1 MAQAPVSEQS
11 SSASTVPEEA
21 SAAAAGAAV
30 EPSSEPA
37 ADVAAPTD
45 AATSQEHTVP
55 GPAAADPVSAVG
67 PSDAPA
73 VPGADGPEPV
83 HEAASTPSVAAAA
96 HETAAPPAAPEDAAP
111 APAARAPEAPSA
123 PVPATT
129 PAPAAPP
136 APGGPSGPGEP
147 PADDDEDDEDGGG
160 GKMSFLDHLDELRTR
175 LITSFVAIAGGFLVC
190 FGFIAPIFD
199 FIMEPLA
206 AVLEEGVRMI
216 YTNAPEYFFLQLKMA
231 ALVGLIVATPVV
243 MSQVWL
249 FIAPGLYAH
258 EKKFAIPFVG
268 FASFF
273 FIGGTLFGH
282 YILFQVAWAFFAGFG
297 AENEYV
303 EFTPRLQDAFS
314 LYVRLVLA
322 CGVIFQLPTLVF
334 FLARMGVASPQFL
347 IRNFKYAFLL
357 CFVFAAI
364 LTPTPDPVTMTVMA
378 GPMIALY
385 GLSIGIAWL
394 FRKRD
399 AE

>member
-1 MAQAPVSEQS
+1 MAQAPDSERS
-11 SSASTVPEEA
+11 SSASAVPEETPAAAEPAAEPETTAEPAAESETAAAEPAEA
-21 SAAAAGAAV
+21 SAA
-30 EPSSEPA
+30 ES
-37 ADVAAPTD
+37 
-45 AATSQEHTVP
+45 
-55 GPAAADPVSAVG
+55 
-67 PSDAPA
+67 
-73 VPGADGPEPV
+73 
-83 HEAASTPSVAAAA
+83 
-96 HETAAPPAAPEDAAP
+96 ETAAAEPASESKAATEPVEASASESETTAAEPPAARPAAP
-111 APAARAPEAPSA
+111 APAG
-123 PVPATT
+123 PA
-129 PAPAAPP
+129 
-136 APGGPSGPGEP
+136 GPGEP
-147 PADDDEDDEDGGG
+147 PADDAEGDEEDGAG

-175 LITSFVAIAGGFLVC
+175 LITSFVALAAGFLVC
-190 FGFIAPIFD
+190 WGFIAPIFD

-216 YTNAPEYFFLQLKMA
+216 YTSAPEYFFLQLKMA
-231 ALVGLIVATPVV
+231 ALAGLILATPVV

-258 EKKFAIPFVG
+258 EKKFAIPFVV

-273 FIGGTLFGH
+273 FIAGTLFGH
-282 YILFQVAWAFFAGFG
+282 YVLFQVAWAFFAGFG

-303 EFTPRLQDAFS
+303 AFTPRLQDAFS

-334 FLARMGVASPQFL
+334 FLARMGVASPRFL

-385 GLSIGIAWL
+385 VLSIGIAWV
-394 FRKRD
+394 FRRRGT
-399 AE
+399 EE

>member
-1 MAQAPVSEQS
+1 MAQAPDSERS
-11 SSASTVPEEA
+11 SSASAVPEETPA
-21 SAAAAGAAV
+21 AAEPAAEPAAESETATAEPAAESESAAAEPPEALAA
-30 EPSSEPA
+30 ESEAAIAEPA
-37 ADVAAPTD
+37 AESESAVAE
-45 AATSQEHTVP
+45 AATEPASESESAAETV
-55 GPAAADPVSAVG
+55 
-67 PSDAPA
+67 
-73 VPGADGPEPV
+73 
-83 HEAASTPSVAAAA
+83 
-96 HETAAPPAAPEDAAP
+96 APPAAESEAAAEMVAPPAARPAAP
-111 APAARAPEAPSA
+111 APAG
-123 PVPATT
+123 PAG
-129 PAPAAPP
+129 
-136 APGGPSGPGEP
+136 PGGPPAGGE
-147 PADDDEDDEDGGG
+147 EGDDEDGAG

-175 LITSFVAIAGGFLVC
+175 LITSFVALAAGFLVC
-190 FGFIAPIFD
+190 WGFIAPIFD

-216 YTNAPEYFFLQLKMA
+216 YTSAPEYFFLQLKMA
-231 ALVGLIVATPVV
+231 ALAGLILATPVV

-258 EKKFAIPFVG
+258 EKKFAIPFVV

-273 FIGGTLFGH
+273 FIAGTLFGH
-282 YILFQVAWAFFAGFG
+282 YVLFQVAWAFFAGFG

-303 EFTPRLQDAFS
+303 AFTPRLQDAFS

-334 FLARMGVASPQFL
+334 FLARMGVASPRFL

-385 GLSIGIAWL
+385 VLSIGIAWV
-394 FRKRD
+394 FRRRGTD
-399 AE
+399 E

>member
-1 MAQAPVSEQS
+1 MAQAPVSERS
-11 SSASTVPEEA
+11 SSASAAPEETSTSA
-21 SAAAAGAAV
+21 EPAAEPAAAAEATAA
-30 EPSSEPA
+30 EPTAESGTAAEPPPAPEATAAKPSSESGTAEPPSASETASEPAEAPA
-37 ADVAAPTD
+37 ARP
-45 AATSQEHTVP
+45 
-55 GPAAADPVSAVG
+55 
-67 PSDAPA
+67 
-73 VPGADGPEPV
+73 
-83 HEAASTPSVAAAA
+83 
-96 HETAAPPAAPEDAAP
+96 AAP
-111 APAARAPEAPSA
+111 APAG
-123 PVPATT
+123 
-129 PAPAAPP
+129 
-136 APGGPSGPGEP
+136 PGGPGEP
-147 PADDDEDDEDGGG
+147 PVDDEEGDEEDGAG

-175 LITSFVAIAGGFLVC
+175 LITAFVALAAGFLVC
-190 FGFIAPIFD
+190 WGFIAPIFD

-206 AVLEEGVRMI
+206 AVLEDGVRMI
-216 YTNAPEYFFLQLKMA
+216 YTSAPEYFFLQLKMA
-231 ALVGLIVATPVV
+231 ALAGLILATPVV

-258 EKKFAIPFVG
+258 EKKFAIPFVV

-273 FIGGTLFGH
+273 FITGTLFGH

-303 EFTPRLQDAFS
+303 AFTPRLQDAFS

-334 FLARMGVASPQFL
+334 FLARMGVASPRFL

-385 GLSIGIAWL
+385 VLSIGIAWV
-394 FRKRD
+394 FRRRG
-399 AE
+399 EE

>member
-11 SSASTVPEEA
+11 SSASTVPKEA
-21 SAAAAGAAV
+21 SAAGSAGATAPGSASDTSAAA
-30 EPSSEPA
+30 EAPA
-37 ADVAAPTD
+37 ASLSAIPKSVQDAPDSDHVAAESTSG
-45 AATSQEHTVP
+45 AT
-55 GPAAADPVSAVG
+55 
-67 PSDAPA
+67 DAPA
-73 VPGADGPEPV
+73 TAEGTDAPAPLEPLASEPV
-83 HEAASTPSVAAAA
+83 PETPAAA
-96 HETAAPPAAPEDAAP
+96 HEGVAPHPASGVAEAVP
-111 APAARAPEAPSA
+111 AP
-123 PVPATT
+123 V
-129 PAPAAPP
+129 PAAPP

-147 PADDDEDDEDGGG
+147 PVDDEEEDDDEDGGG

-175 LITSFVAIAGGFLVC
+175 LITSFLAIAGGFLVC
-190 FGFIAPIFD
+190 FAFIAPIFD

-258 EKKFAIPFVG
+258 EKKFAIPFVA

-385 GLSIGIAWL
+385 GLSIGIAWVC
-394 FRKRD
+394 RKRG

>member
-1 MAQAPVSEQS
+1 MAQAPDSERS
-11 SSASTVPEEA
+11 SSASAVPEETPAAEPASEPETAADPAAEPASESEAAAEPAEA
-21 SAAAAGAAV
+21 SAAESETAAA
-30 EPSSEPA
+30 EPA
-37 ADVAAPTD
+37 AESETTAEPAAESE
-45 AATSQEHTVP
+45 AATE
-55 GPAAADPVSAVG
+55 PAEASA
-67 PSDAPA
+67 S
-73 VPGADGPEPV
+73 ES
-83 HEAASTPSVAAAA
+83 ET
-96 HETAAPPAAPEDAAP
+96 TAAEPPAARPPAP
-111 APAARAPEAPSA
+111 APAG
-123 PVPATT
+123 PAG
-129 PAPAAPP
+129 
-136 APGGPSGPGEP
+136 PGGP
-147 PADDDEDDEDGGG
+147 PADDAEGDEEDGAG

-175 LITSFVAIAGGFLVC
+175 LITSFVALAAGFLVC
-190 FGFIAPIFD
+190 WGFIAPIFD

-216 YTNAPEYFFLQLKMA
+216 YTSAPEYFFLQLKMA
-231 ALVGLIVATPVV
+231 ALAGLILATPVV

-258 EKKFAIPFVG
+258 EKKFAIPFVV

-273 FIGGTLFGH
+273 FITGTLFGH

-303 EFTPRLQDAFS
+303 AFTPRLQDAFS

-334 FLARMGVASPQFL
+334 FLARMGVASPRFL

-385 GLSIGIAWL
+385 VLSIGIAWV
-394 FRKRD
+394 FRRRGT
-399 AE
+399 EE

>member
-21 SAAAAGAAV
+21 SAAVGAGPAV
-30 EPSSEPA
+30 EPSAERESDSSGPTDTPEG
-37 ADVAAPTD
+37 AAP
-45 AATSQEHTVP
+45 A
-55 GPAAADPVSAVG
+55 
-67 PSDAPA
+67 
-73 VPGADGPEPV
+73 
-83 HEAASTPSVAAAA
+83 
-96 HETAAPPAAPEDAAP
+96 AAP
-111 APAARAPEAPSA
+111 APEPGPDASDPTDAPEGAAPVPAARVPEAPSA

-136 APGGPSGPGEP
+136 PPAPGGPSGPGEP
-147 PADDDEDDEDGGG
+147 PVDDDEEDDDEDGGG

-175 LITSFVAIAGGFLVC
+175 LITSFLAIAGGFLVC
-190 FGFIAPIFD
+190 FAFIAPIFD

-216 YTNAPEYFFLQLKMA
+216 YTNAPEYFFLELKMA

-258 EKKFAIPFVG
+258 EKKFAIPFVA
-268 FASFF
+268 FASVF

-385 GLSIGIAWL
+385 GLSIGIAWVC
-394 FRKRD
+394 RRRD

>member
-21 SAAAAGAAV
+21 STAAGAAV
-30 EPSSEPA
+30 EPSAERESDAPGPTDTPEG
-37 ADVAAPTD
+37 AAPTAASAPEPEPD
-45 AATSQEHTVP
+45 ASDPTDAPEGAAPV
-55 GPAAADPVSAVG
+55 PAAAV
-67 PSDAPA
+67 
-73 VPGADGPEPV
+73 
-83 HEAASTPSVAAAA
+83 
-96 HETAAPPAAPEDAAP
+96 
-111 APAARAPEAPSA
+111 PEAPSSS
-123 PVPATT
+123 VPATT

-147 PADDDEDDEDGGG
+147 PVEDDDEDDEDGGG

-175 LITSFVAIAGGFLVC
+175 LITSFVAIAGGFLAC
-190 FGFIAPIFD
+190 FAFIAPIFD

-385 GLSIGIAWL
+385 GLSIGIAWV
-394 FRKRD
+394 FRQRGS
-399 AE
+399 E

>member
-1 MAQAPVSEQS
+1 MAQAPAAPEPASDP
-11 SSASTVPEEA
+11 SAPSDTPTEPAPGAGSDAGLPDGGPA
-21 SAAAAGAAV
+21 SAVVAPDV
-30 EPSSEPA
+30 ETPRESPDPTAPASEPA
-37 ADVAAPTD
+37 TPGVPAAPGGTVAPD
-45 AATSQEHTVP
+45 VPATANETAAPDRPVTARDRAA
-55 GPAAADPVSAVG
+55 PASPA
-67 PSDAPA
+67 SDAPA
-73 VPGADGPEPV
+73 TAPAGS
-83 HEAASTPSVAAAA
+83 AS
-96 HETAAPPAAPEDAAP
+96 P
-111 APAARAPEAPSA
+111 APA
-123 PVPATT
+123 
-129 PAPAAPP
+129 
-136 APGGPSGPGEP
+136 GPSGPGDP
-147 PADDDEDDEDGGG
+147 PIDHDDEPEDDDGGG

-175 LITSFVAIAGGFLVC
+175 LILSFGALAGGFIVC
-190 FGFIAPIFD
+190 FGFITPIFD

-216 YTNAPEYFFLQLKMA
+216 YTTAPEYFFLQLKMA
-231 ALVGLIVATPVV
+231 ALAGLILATPVV

-258 EKKFAIPFVG
+258 EKKFAIPFVV

-273 FIGGTLFGH
+273 FISGTLFGH

-322 CGVIFQLPTLVF
+322 CGVIFQLPTIVF
-334 FLARMGVASPQFL
+334 FLARMGVTSPGFL

-385 GLSIGIAWL
+385 VLSIGIAWV
-394 FRKRD
+394 FRKRTD
-399 AE
+399 

>member
-1 MAQAPVSEQS
+1 MAQAPVSERS
-11 SSASTVPEEA
+11 SSASAVPEET
-21 SAAAAGAAV
+21 SAAAGPAS
-30 EPSSEPA
+30 ESEPA
-37 ADVAAPTD
+37 A
-45 AATSQEHTVP
+45 E
-55 GPAAADPVSAVG
+55 PASE
-67 PSDAPA
+67 S
-73 VPGADGPEPV
+73 
-83 HEAASTPSVAAAA
+83 
-96 HETAAPPAAPEDAAP
+96 ETAAEPLPASETAAEPAVESPSASEATSAEPAEAPASASETTSAEPAAEAGTASAEPAEAPAARPAAP
-111 APAARAPEAPSA
+111 APAG
-123 PVPATT
+123 
-129 PAPAAPP
+129 
-136 APGGPSGPGEP
+136 PGGPGEP
-147 PADDDEDDEDGGG
+147 PVDDEEGDDEDGAG

-175 LITSFVAIAGGFLVC
+175 LITAFVALAAGFLVC
-190 FGFIAPIFD
+190 WGFIAPIFD

-206 AVLEEGVRMI
+206 AVLEDGVRMI
-216 YTNAPEYFFLQLKMA
+216 YTSAPEYFFLQLKMA
-231 ALVGLIVATPVV
+231 ALAGLILATPVV

-258 EKKFAIPFVG
+258 EKKFAIPFVV

-273 FIGGTLFGH
+273 FITGTLFGH

-303 EFTPRLQDAFS
+303 AFTPRLQDAFS

-334 FLARMGVASPQFL
+334 FLARMGVASPRFL

-385 GLSIGIAWL
+385 VLSIGIAWV
-394 FRKRD
+394 FRRRG
-399 AE
+399 EE

>member
-11 SSASTVPEEA
+11 SSVSTVPEKT
-21 SAAAAGAAV
+21 SAAESTSGSTDAPAAAEGTGAPAPH
-30 EPSSEPA
+30 ESSASEPVQETPA
-37 ADVAAPTD
+37 AAREGVVPDPAGDVAA
-45 AATSQEHTVP
+45 ATT
-55 GPAAADPVSAVG
+55 
-67 PSDAPA
+67 APA
-73 VPGADGPEPV
+73 
-83 HEAASTPSVAAAA
+83 S
-96 HETAAPPAAPEDAAP
+96 
-111 APAARAPEAPSA
+111 
-123 PVPATT
+123 T

-136 APGGPSGPGEP
+136 APAGPSGPGEP
-147 PADDDEDDEDGGG
+147 PVDDDGEEDDDEDGAG

-175 LITSFVAIAGGFLVC
+175 LITSFVALAVGFLAC
-190 FGFIAPIFD
+190 WAFIAPIFD

-231 ALVGLIVATPVV
+231 ALAGLILATPVV

-258 EKKFAIPFVG
+258 EKKFAIPFVV

-273 FIGGTLFGH
+273 FIAGTLFGH

-385 GLSIGIAWL
+385 GLSIGIAWVC
-394 FRKRD
+394 RQRG

>member
-1 MAQAPVSEQS
+1 MAQAPVSERS
-11 SSASTVPEEA
+11 SSASAVPEETSA
-21 SAAAAGAAV
+21 SAEPAAESGIGAEPASESAETTAAEPASESEAAAA
-30 EPSSEPA
+30 EPSPA
-37 ADVAAPTD
+37 
-45 AATSQEHTVP
+45 S
-55 GPAAADPVSAVG
+55 
-67 PSDAPA
+67 
-73 VPGADGPEPV
+73 
-83 HEAASTPSVAAAA
+83 
-96 HETAAPPAAPEDAAP
+96 ETAAEPPAASETAA
-111 APAARAPEAPSA
+111 AESPSA
-123 PVPATT
+123 SETAAAEPAE
-129 PAPAAPP
+129 APAAPP
-136 APGGPSGPGEP
+136 APAGPAGPGEP
-147 PADDDEDDEDGGG
+147 PVDDEEGDEEDGAG

-175 LITSFVAIAGGFLVC
+175 LITAFVALAAGFLVC
-190 FGFIAPIFD
+190 WGFIAPIFD

-216 YTNAPEYFFLQLKMA
+216 YTSAPEYFFLQLKMA
-231 ALVGLIVATPVV
+231 ALAGLILATPVV

-258 EKKFAIPFVG
+258 EKKFAIPFVV

-273 FIGGTLFGH
+273 FITGTLFGH

-303 EFTPRLQDAFS
+303 AFTPRLQDAFS

-334 FLARMGVASPQFL
+334 FLARMGVASPRFL

-385 GLSIGIAWL
+385 VLSIGIAWV
-394 FRKRD
+394 FRRRG
-399 AE
+399 EE